1 VSGTRILK
9 KNGRKYSHDL
19 NIGKKKK
26 QNKGRRKITS
36 NHFASFGL
44 PTMMS

>member
-1 VSGTRILK
+1 VYGTRILK
-9 KNGRKYSHDL
+9 KSAHDL

-26 QNKGRRKITS
+26 QNKGKRKITS

-44 PTMMS
+44 PAMMA